1 MACATAS
8 AGGNTTVA
16 GWNTEPLCTSSCSA
30 TCDAAALII
39 AAAWGLVLARRAM
52 TSPGPRA
59 GDGRAEPVD
68 EQVFGAAQHGRRDVF
83 QAQPGSKSGQLGGA
97 RRMGSHRGFR
107 QVWSMKG
114 SQRIRAGHVPA
125 FTGAPSGV
133 PSLSAAV

>member
-39 AAAWGLVLARRAM
+39 AAAWGLVLAR
-52 TSPGPRA
+52 G
-59 GDGRAEPVD
+59 GVGGGGGGAEAVE

-107 QVWSMKG
+107 QVWSMK
-114 SQRIRAGHVPA
+114 
-125 FTGAPSGV
+125 
-133 PSLSAAV
+133 